1 MAVVLVTGGARRIGK
16 SLCLNFAKKGYDV
29 IINYKQSH
37 NEAVS
42 LQNEILNFG
51 VKCEIYKADVSNLIE
66 VEKMFSEIENNRQ
79 TNGLLPNILI
89 NNSGIFPNS
98 TNFEEVDEYTW
109 HNTIDTNLSSQ
120 FYCAN
125 NFYKLVRKHNIQDAR
140 IINFSSL
147 GAFEVWKGR
156 TAYNVSKAGVS
167 QLTKSLA
174 RDLAPLVCVNSV
186 SPGTIDIIS
195 ENSADKPSE
204 VLRINANRIPY
215 GRYGNTDDIFDA
227 VYFFAT
233 CSPFIT
239 GNNLNVDGAYSLS
252 R

>member
-1 MAVVLVTGGARRIGK
+1 MAVVLITGGARRIGK

-29 IINYKQSH
+29 IINYNQSH
-37 NEAVS
+37 NEAIS
-42 LQNEILNFG
+42 LKNEIINLG
-51 VKCEIYKADVSNLIE
+51 VKCEIYKADVSNLLE
-66 VEKMFSEIENNRQ
+66 VEKMFAEIENKN
-79 TNGLLPNILI
+79 NGLLPNILI
-89 NNSGIFPNS
+89 NNAGIFPNS
-98 TNFEEVDEYTW
+98 TNFDEVDEYTW

-125 NFYKLVRKHNIQDAR
+125 NFYKLVKKYNIPNAR

-147 GAFEVWKGR
+147 GAIEVWKGR
-156 TAYNVSKAGVS
+156 TAYNVSKAGVR

-186 SPGTIDIIS
+186 SPGTIDIDS
-195 ENSADKPSE
+195 NNTSDLPSE
-204 VLRINANRIPY
+204 ELRISSNRIPY

>member
-1 MAVVLVTGGARRIGK
+1 MAVVLITGGARRIGK
-16 SLCLNFAKKGYDV
+16 SLSINFAKKGYDV
-29 IINYKQSH
+29 IINYNQSKD
-37 NEAVS
+37 EAIS
-42 LQNEILNFG
+42 LKNEILNLG
-51 VKCEIYKADVSNLIE
+51 VKCEIYKANVSNLLE
-66 VEKMFSEIENNRQ
+66 VEQMFTEIENKN
-79 TNGLLPNILI
+79 NELLPNILI
-89 NNSGIFPNS
+89 NNAGIFPQS
-98 TNFEEVDEYTW
+98 TNFENLDEYTW

-120 FYCAN
+120 YYCAS
-125 NFYKLVRKHNIQDAR
+125 NFYKLVKKYNIPNAR

-156 TAYNVSKAGVS
+156 TAYNVSKAGVN

-186 SPGTIDIIS
+186 SPGTIDINS
-195 ENSADKPSE
+195 ENTSDAPSE
-204 VLRINANRIPY
+204 DLRISANRVPY
-215 GRYGNTDDIFDA
+215 GRYGNAEDIFDA